1 MNHNGLLLL
10 PTENQVMSHNAMIE
24 GDQCTQ
30 LRSQQLDCFL
40 SQLENTK
47 QTPLSEHCVG
57 AFAMSLHGSANL
69 RHLSPTGVAISQSQ
83 HAAHAHT
90 HMTEYD
96 FSGLQPISLSPLPR
110 LGILGW
116 RRHSHV
122 PIPRFHFGPPKSFA
136 TSLRSHVS
144 SLKTVRWMPTGQ
156 PVP

>member
-47 QTPLSEHCVG
+47 QTPLSEHCVS

-96 FSGLQPISLSPLPR
+96 FSGLQPISFSLPFPDWVFWDGVVTHTCPY
-110 LGILGW
+110 LD
-116 RRHSHV
+116 S
-122 PIPRFHFGPPKSFA
+122 
-136 TSLRSHVS
+136 TSALPNPSQRPSDRMLVH
-144 SLKTVRWMPTGQ
+144 
-156 PVP
+156 